1 MSNSLPLNPFMSVR
15 PRGKDM
21 PSAKPLRKTTNTSSN
36 SAFGSVKTLDSKG
49 RQTVS
54 LAPRTT
60 GAITIENRE
69 QSAAS
74 LARNQKIRGA
84 RA

>member
-1 MSNSLPLNPFMSVR
+1 MSWPTPR
-15 PRGKDM
+15 PRGKDA
-21 PSAKPLRKTTNTSSN
+21 PAALPKRKTTNTSATSN
-36 SAFGSVKTLDSKG
+36 FGSVKTLDSKG